1 MHHAVFPGGARIRP
15 LLCLAVAKSCGD
27 PDPGMTAAAAAA
39 LELLH
44 CASLVHDDLPC
55 FDDAATRRG
64 RPSVQRQFG
73 EAAAVL
79 AGDGLILLAFE
90 WVARAGGDGSR
101 PSTQVIL
108 ELCSAVGPRHG
119 LVAGQACELDASAD
133 TAQYHRAKTG
143 GLFEAAA
150 ALGALVAGADP
161 ADWRGLGGKLGRAFQ
176 VADDIADATST
187 PEALGKPVGRD
198 AALNR
203 PSAWRDLGRDESL
216 LTLESLLFEAL
227 DAIPSTAGPQLR
239 IWLSDAME
247 RLMIRRLNWSFDRRR
262 AVAS

>member
-1 MHHAVFPGGARIRP
+1 MTDAV
-15 LLCLAVAKSCGD
+15 
-27 PDPGMTAAAAAA
+27 AAA

-44 CASLVHDDLPC
+44 CASLVHDDLAC
-55 FDDAATRRG
+55 FDNAAVRRG
-64 RPSVQRQFG
+64 RPSVQRQYG

-90 WVARAGGDGSR
+90 WVARAGGNAHRMSL
-101 PSTQVIL
+101 QAIL
-108 ELCSAVGPRHG
+108 ELCSAAGPRHG
-119 LVAGQACELDASAD
+119 LVAGQACELDAPRD

-150 ALGALVAGADP
+150 ALGALTAGCNP
-161 ADWRGLGGKLGRAFQ
+161 AVWRQLGAKLGHAFQ

-203 PSAWRDLGRDESL
+203 PSAWRDLGRGDAFL
-216 LTLESLLFEAL
+216 WLESLLMEAL
-227 DAIPSTAGPQLR
+227 DAIPCDAGPHLR
-239 IWLSDAME
+239 TWLSAVME
-247 RLMIRRLNWSFDRRR
+247 RLMMDRLNWSPAWRS